1 MTMRNRF
8 LREVAAT
15 GLPAGTG
22 TEDPVTEAQLA
33 ALPEPVQR
41 YLWFMGVVGRP
52 RDWSFRLGFSGRFR
66 RKPGEAWM
74 KCEAWQYNS
83 RLAVARI
90 FHIRARFGG
99 LFPVVARDT
108 YVQGRG
114 RMLIKLLDL
123 YTIEDGVGEEFDIG
137 EMVTYLDDAVLI
149 APSMLLV
156 PEVAWAPVDTTSFDV
171 ALTGHGRT
179 VTARVLI
186 DERGAPTPERAGCTF
201 SFQLLRDSF
210 VLWLSHLRTT
220 IWTARSSSDIWTE
233 SALRGTSWWIAI
245 TAACSTSHS
254 ECSATC
260 RTQKTLHRRHLA
272 THSQRS
278 TPTTRDTVFSAGYIE

>member
-186 DERGAPTPERAGCTF
+186 DERGAPKDF
-201 SFQLLRDSF
+201 S
-210 VLWLSHLRTT
+210 TT
-220 IWTARSSSDIWTE
+220 DRFCYDPDDP
-233 SALRGTSWWIAI
+233 
-245 TAACSTSHS
+245 
-254 ECSATC
+254 
-260 RTQKTLHRRHLA
+260 KHLA
-272 THSQRS
+272 RARWS
-278 TPTTRDTVFSAGYIE
+278 TPVFGWEVVNGRPEPTGAQAVWHLPSGPFVYANFRPIPGTLAFNVPPGH